1 MAVKEMKEQVK
12 DIIDQLSEEDLEV
25 ILPVARRLTELKATE
40 DILEDEEMTQRIAE
54 GLKDIEAGQ
63 TKNWR
68 EVSRD

>member
-12 DIIDQLSEEDLEV
+12 DMIDQLSEEDLEV

-40 DILEDEEMTQRIAE
+40 KVLEDEEMTKRIAE
-54 GLKDIEAGQ
+54 GLKDIEAGR

-68 EVSRD
+68 EVSKD